1 MQPCSQSKGREPST
15 RVFIAKLCAVSY
27 RWTMVTIAH
36 AGEMG
41 HTDEQAS
48 RDIPLP
54 IQREVRQRCGFGC
67 VVCGMPLY
75 EYEHMLEWA
84 QVKRHVADEITL
96 LCDQHHREKT
106 SGLLPADAVKLANS
120 DPFNLRVGA
129 SKPYDLHYAGETCEV
144 DIGGNR
150 FKAVASN
157 YGSSMAA
164 LVIDDVPMVGF
175 VMGDGHLLL
184 HLNLF
189 DETNRLIL
197 RIANNRLEYS
207 VSPWD
212 IRLVGRRLEI
222 REGHGRFLIEIEFRV
237 PNEIVISRGRFL
249 HNGVEVVVN
258 PGYAL
263 ITNNRTLLTGNLATG
278 CPSGLVLGTAEQEGG
293 AMIRMP
299 DIPRYS
305 DVNRKDALQW
315 ADEQLRGPE

>member
-1 MQPCSQSKGREPST
+1 MLR
-15 RVFIAKLCAVSY
+15 RVSDI
-27 RWTMVTIAH
+27 
-36 AGEMG
+36 
-41 HTDEQAS
+41 DDQAPRS
-48 RDIPLP
+48 IPLP
-54 IQREVRQRCGFGC
+54 VQREVRQRCGFGC

-84 QVKRHVADEITL
+84 QVKRHVAEEITL

-106 SGLLPADAVKLANS
+106 SGLLPAEAVRRANS
-120 DPFNLRVGA
+120 DPFNFRVGA
-129 SKPYDLHYAGETCEV
+129 SKPYDLHYVGDACEV

-150 FKAVASN
+150 FKAAAAN

-164 LVIDDVPMVGF
+164 LVIDNVPMVGF

-189 DETNRLIL
+189 DEANRLIL

-237 PNEIVISRGRFL
+237 PNEIFISRGRFL
-249 HNGVEVVVN
+249 YNGVEVVVN

-263 ITNNRTLLTGNLATG
+263 IVNNRTLLAGNSATG
-278 CPSGLVLGTAEQEGG
+278 CANGLVLGTAEEESE
-293 AMIRMP
+293 AMIRIP
-299 DIPRYS
+299 DISRYGAQAREEAVQWANLS
-305 DVNRKDALQW
+305 MDAL
-315 ADEQLRGPE
+315 DTEKRRGTQ